1 MIIFSSSMKEDALQK
16 AMEQIQG
23 EITKLKGTIKE
34 ARILGK
40 RQFARQM
47 KKQDSG
53 QYARIDF
60 QMAPDTV
67 AALLARFKM
76 SESIFRLQLIA
87 ADEVTRNYSR
97 RVPVGEDGMDGIS

>member
-1 MIIFSSSMKEDALQK
+1 MKEDVLQK
-16 AMEQIQG
+16 ALEQLQG

-34 ARILGK
+34 ARVLGR

-53 QYARIDF
+53 QYVRVDF
-60 QMAPDTV
+60 QMAPDSIS
-67 AALLARFKM
+67 ALLARFKLN
-76 SESIFRLQLIA
+76 ESVFRLQIVA

-97 RVPVGEDGMDGIS
+97 RIPVGEDGLDGIA